1 MGTSVIG
8 PLPLRFKIS
17 EDLRLKREARVN
29 LGIYLLCIKYR
40 DPGVIVSH

>member
-17 EDLRLKREARVN
+17 EDLRLKREA
-29 LGIYLLCIKYR
+29 LCESGDIFT
-40 DPGVIVSH
+40 VH